1 MHNSTMHELGHI
13 HRSIQLARRKIFI
26 NVPQDFFVI
35 LFFLLLFNILPA
47 KQGTYSSHGHLL
59 SNSNYLVLHSNM
71 EKHGSRSIPKPSYM
85 TKKHGAP
92 QPARPKFKK

>member
-1 MHNSTMHELGHI
+1 
-13 HRSIQLARRKIFI
+13 
-26 NVPQDFFVI
+26 
-35 LFFLLLFNILPA
+35 
-47 KQGTYSSHGHLL
+47 
-59 SNSNYLVLHSNM
+59 M